1 MVNLFVTIFLFKGVF
16 KLKLTS
22 DSETLAENK
31 VIILYILNKIGKSI
45 TNNALYELVLS
56 VIDMNYF
63 YFQQFILDLL
73 ETNYILKYDLDGSVV
88 YEITDAGRSALD
100 LVEDI
105 IPGIIKLKMDG
116 NLKNNL
122 DTIEEENS
130 IVSEYIPIS
139 ENEYNVKCK
148 IVENNKIIFELQTY
162 AGSRE
167 QAKSISDNWE
177 KNAENIYPKILKI
190 LNEQA

>member
-1 MVNLFVTIFLFKGVF
+1 MNLFVTIFLFKGVF

-190 LNEQA
+190 LNEQT

>member
-1 MVNLFVTIFLFKGVF
+1 M
-16 KLKLTS
+16 KLTS

-148 IVENNKIIFELQTY
+148 IVENNKIIYVLQTY

-190 LNEQA
+190 LNEQT

>member
-1 MVNLFVTIFLFKGVF
+1 MNLFVTIFLFKGVF

>member
-190 LNEQA
+190 LNEQT

>member
-1 MVNLFVTIFLFKGVF
+1 MNLFVTIFLFKGVF

-73 ETNYILKYDLDGSVV
+73 ETNYILKYDLDGSIV

-190 LNEQA
+190 LNEQT

>member
-1 MVNLFVTIFLFKGVF
+1 M
-16 KLKLTS
+16 KLTS

-73 ETNYILKYDLDGSVV
+73 ETNYILKYDLDGSIV

-148 IVENNKIIFELQTY
+148 IVENNKVIFELQTY

-190 LNEQA
+190 LNEQT